1 MPRLALL
8 LLILATLAHSSA
20 AHAERVRIPGPDGI
34 VLKANLVRPAGP
46 PVAPAIVALH
56 GCGGPFPSRDRQ
68 WAELLTAAGH
78 IVLFPDSFGSRG
90 LRSQC
95 RTEQDQREATSGGL
109 RRRDALASAAWL
121 AAQPGTPPGGI
132 VLLGWSDGG
141 STVLAAGRAAS
152 DVPPG
157 LLRGLIAF
165 YPGCNGA
172 THTTGWQPA
181 APLTILIGE
190 LDDWTPAE
198 PCRELATKVGAP
210 LLTLITYP
218 GSYHDFDRQ
227 VPVKIRTGIPSGHG
241 SDGEVHAGGNPA
253 ARADALARVP
263 AILLALPQAK

>member
-1 MPRLALL
+1 MRRLTLL
-8 LLILATLAHSSA
+8 LLMLAA
-20 AHAERVRIPGPDGI
+20 AARAEPVLLPGPDGI

-56 GCGGPFPSRDRQ
+56 GCGGPLPSRDRQ
-68 WAELLTAAGH
+68 WAELLAGAGH

-95 RTEQDQREATSGGL
+95 RTPYSEREAQSGAL

-141 STVLAAGRAAS
+141 STVLAAGRAAP

-165 YPGCNGA
+165 YPGCRGA
-172 THTTGWQPA
+172 AHTTDWQPA
-181 APLTILIGE
+181 APQTILIGE
-190 LDDWTPAE
+190 LDDWTPAA
-198 PCRELATKVGAP
+198 PCRELASKVGEP
-210 LLTLITYP
+210 LLTLVTYP
-218 GSYHDFDRQ
+218 GAYHDFDRQ
-227 VPVKIRTGIPSGHG
+227 VPVRIRTGIPSGHG
-241 SDGEVHAGGNPA
+241 PDGEVHAGGNPA

-263 AILLALPQAK
+263 ALLLALPPAN